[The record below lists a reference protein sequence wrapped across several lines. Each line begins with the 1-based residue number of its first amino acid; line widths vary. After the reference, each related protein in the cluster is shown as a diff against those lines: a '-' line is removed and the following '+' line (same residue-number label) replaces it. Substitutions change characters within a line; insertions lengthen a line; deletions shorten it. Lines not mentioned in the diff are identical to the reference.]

1 MTIYFFFY
9 RLQAVAYA
17 KKYGVPVLRWVN
29 PVRNCND
36 KEYSIDIIESLLPGA
51 VQYFVLGAPAN
62 IIQNHNP
69 VSTGIVNGSRVLMH
83 SLVWGDGYRWQPPAG
98 ARPGQVHTVPRPAY
112 MVVVLDVD
120 ESEKEDARKDRL
132 SAEDLIPLRLEHAED
147 VVQNVKLAFKQF
159 PLDLGFATTFH
170 KVQGQTL
177 ERVIMFLH
185 ERKTRQLAKLQWESL
200 YVAITRV
207 KSGDNMRVCYRGS
220 EDTTRKNT
228 DGLQHLKKLRRPE
241 LYDVWQAAYDKDG
254 YWDPTNLEREALR
267 AQCFLRRKLKCVT
280 SLCKT
285 RLAKLKEWCSVLDV
299 VVKYKPGTKYRNK
312 PQYLEALRP
321 IWLACRNGKMQSG
334 GQLKKHKNKVHPQT
348 KHKSDQSKKGQ
359 KKTHS
364 TSEQR
369 TRSVSKRRKRQR
381 VSPSGRNTSDGHCR
395 HLLLTST
402 SDVDLDFVG
411 DRRVYIKAQK
421 RTRPDLYMQQQV
433 YAEVRNVKFTLRQFH
448 DLAVKGKFT
457 DCTVL
462 NFMLQSMCPLAHVPT
477 YWCDTQIII
486 DSFFE
491 EEARRPETLQNHL
504 SMATS
509 WVERIESRRVLM
521 LPYNYPRN
529 AHWVAVF
536 VWKDDDGYHVQS
548 RNSYARFAGMYDNF
562 ILRHAQTFISK
573 IYRLSKAT
581 TLPTWHA
588 QSAIVPLP
596 TQHVVQQNTNECAFH
611 VVANG
616 VLAER
621 DLCFSHVFDNAYV
634 DYIRNIHIQLLAR
647 NETSRNVVQTIE

>member
-1 MTIYFFFY
+1 MTIYFVFY

-17 KKYGVPVLRWVN
+17 KKYGVPVLRWAN
-29 PVRNCND
+29 PVRNYND

-98 ARPGQVHTVPRPAY
+98 ARPGQMHTVPRPAY

-120 ESEKEDARKDRL
+120 VSKNEDARL
-132 SAEDLIPLRLEHAED
+132 SEQDLIPLRLEHAED
-147 VVQNVKLAFKQF
+147 VVQNVKLTFKQF

-177 ERVIMFLH
+177 QRVIMFLH
-185 ERKTRQLAKLQWESL
+185 ERKAKQLAKLQWESL
-200 YVAITRV
+200 YVAMTRV

-228 DGLQHLKKLRRPE
+228 NGLQHLKKLRRPE

-267 AQCFLRRKLKCVT
+267 AQCCLRRKLKCVT
-280 SLCKT
+280 SLCNT
-285 RLAKLKEWCSVLDV
+285 RLKKLKEWCSVLDV

-321 IWLACRNGKMQSG
+321 IWLACRNRKMHSY
-334 GQLKKHKNKVHPQT
+334 GQLKNRQKKVYSQT
-348 KHKSDQSKKGQ
+348 KHKSVQLKKCR
-359 KKTHS
+359 KKSNS
-364 TSEQR
+364 TSKR
-369 TRSVSKRRKRQR
+369 KPSVSKRRKRQR
-381 VSPSGRNTSDGHCR
+381 VSPSGRNTSEGSCR
-395 HLLLTST
+395 HLLVPPRST
-402 SDVDLDFVG
+402 DVDLDFV
-411 DRRVYIKAQK
+411 RNKRVHIKVQK
-421 RTRPDLYMQQQV
+421 RNHRDSYMQQQV
-433 YAEVRNVKFTLRQFH
+433 YAEVNNVKFTLRQFH

-462 NFMLQSMCPLAHVPT
+462 NFMLQRMCPLAHVPT
-477 YWCDTQIII
+477 YWCDTQIAIET
-486 DSFFE
+486 FFE

-504 SMATS
+504 RIATS
-509 WVERIESRRVLM
+509 WVQRIESGGVMM

-529 AHWVAVF
+529 THWVAVF

-548 RNSYARFAGMYDNF
+548 RNSYARFTGMNNNF
-562 ILRHAQTFISK
+562 ILKHAQTFISK
-573 IYRLSKAT
+573 IYRLSKAAA
-581 TLPTWHA
+581 LPTWDA

-616 VLAER
+616 VLAEKGF
-621 DLCFSHVFDNAYV
+621 CFSHTFNNTYV

-647 NETSRNVVQTIE
+647 NETTRYVVKTIE

>member
-1 MTIYFFFY
+1 MHQHATSINDAC
-9 RLQAVAYA
+9 RNRVVILDNVCWSTENE
-17 KKYGVPVLRWVN
+17 VLN
-29 PVRNCND
+29 
-36 KEYSIDIIESLLPGA
+36 
-51 VQYFVLGAPAN
+51 FVLGAPAN

-112 MVVVLDVD
+112 MVVVFDID

-132 SAEDLIPLRLEHAED
+132 SAEDLIPLRLEYAED

-200 YVAITRV
+200 YVAMTRV

-254 YWDPTNLEREALR
+254 YWDPTNLETEALR
-267 AQCFLRRKLKCVT
+267 AQKFLRHKLKCVT
-280 SLCKT
+280 SLCNT
-285 RLAKLKEWCSVLDV
+285 RLAKLKEWCCVLDV

-321 IWLACRNGKMQSG
+321 IWLACRNGKMHSC
-334 GQLKKHKNKVHPQT
+334 GQLKKHKKKVYTQT

-359 KKTHS
+359 KKAHS

-381 VSPSGRNTSDGHCR
+381 VSPSGRNTSEGQCR

-421 RTRPDLYMQQQV
+421 HTRPDLYMQQQV

-477 YWCDTQIII
+477 YWCDTQITVE
-486 DSFFE
+486 SFFE
-491 EEARRPETLQNHL
+491 EEGRRPETLQNHL

-536 VWKDDDGYHVQS
+536 VWKDGDGYHVQS